1 MTISCII
8 PTHNR
13 NDFLIEAI
21 ISVLRQTIRPLEIII
36 VNNGAKS
43 VNLPAEIAEK
53 AAVYDII
60 PNAGASQARNF
71 GAALAKGDY
80 LAFLDDD
87 DLWNEKYL
95 ENAAA
100 AIKDGAQCVVSRLD
114 KLENGKITKFKNA
127 DNILTISN
135 ILAFNPGITGSN
147 IVIKKDVFS
156 KVGGF
161 DVKLPTS
168 EDKALLL
175 ELLKV
180 KAPIT
185 TLPKNQVIRRMHGKG
200 QLSDA
205 DKIAEG
211 ICQFT
216 RKYAVL
222 MNKKEYLYNW
232 FKIYQYRYLSGD
244 KMAGVKYIFARLFYI
259 VLKLLSGIKI
269 NK

>member
-13 NDFLIEAI
+13 NEFLAEAI
-21 ISVLRQTIRPLEIII
+21 GSVLKQTVQPLEIII
-36 VNNGAKS
+36 VNNGDNPVS
-43 VNLPAEIAEK
+43 LPDGLAGK
-53 AAVYDII
+53 VVVYNII

-95 ENAAA
+95 ENIFE
-100 AIKDGAQCVVSRLD
+100 AIKKGAQCVISRLD
-114 KLENGKITKFKNA
+114 KLIDGKISSFKNT
-127 DNILTISN
+127 DKILTIGN
-135 ILAFNPGITGSN
+135 ILVVNPGVTGSN
-147 IVIKKDVFS
+147 IVVNKDIFN

-175 ELLKV
+175 ELLKA
-180 KAPIT
+180 KIPIT
-185 TLPKNQVIRRMHGKG
+185 TLPNNQAIRRMHGKG

-211 ICQFT
+211 IYQFT

-222 MNKKEYLYNW
+222 MNKKEYFYNW
-232 FKIYQYRYLSGD
+232 SKIYQYRYLAGD
-244 KMAGVKYIFARLFYI
+244 RIAGANYIFARASYLF
-259 VLKLLSGIKI
+259 LKLWKKKL
-269 NK
+269 